1 MNKIKTMLFL
11 WLASSVSLAGHL
23 TAQELREQFE
33 IKADIYLTDAS
44 GEKILSGPERT
55 NYWKFNPDKGSIKGD
70 WSSKFSA
77 GFIGL
82 RHTWE
87 VLDDGSIN
95 VSIEEFAGDS
105 DKQGRPE
112 FKESLGKKEF
122 KLKNFEPV
130 VWEVKNI
137 KNQKF
142 IVRYIPII
150 KEVSSPINIDSLPV
164 AGTQISITDNNGY
177 LWADDVEFNGKFAGV
192 TSHRG
197 TLIISYSPFA
207 GGKEM
212 GIADG
217 NLIKLKVDKKFEINL
232 RAGSAFLPAGVK
244 AKVYA
249 FYNPEKKSN
258 GVNSLRSFETSKQ
271 ERLKEIMQK

>member
-1 MNKIKTMLFL
+1 MSKITTTLIFFL
-11 WLASSVSLAGHL
+11 ISSAALAGNL
-23 TAQELREQFE
+23 TPQEVRERLE
-33 IKADIYLTDAS
+33 IRADIYLTDS
-44 GEKILSGPERT
+44 TGEKILSGPERT

-70 WSSKFSA
+70 WSSRFSA

-82 RHTWE
+82 RHNWE
-87 VLDDGSIN
+87 VLEDGSIR
-95 VSIEEFAGDS
+95 VSIEEFAGES

-142 IVRYIPII
+142 VVRYLPTI
-150 KEVSSPINIDSLPV
+150 KEISSPINIDSLPV

-177 LWADDVEFNGKFAGV
+177 LWADDVELNGKFAGV

-197 TLIISYSPFA
+197 TLIISYSPFS

-212 GIADG
+212 GIAEG
-217 NLIKLKVDKKFEINL
+217 NLINLKVDKKFEINL

-249 FYNPEKKSN
+249 FYNPDKKSN
-258 GVNSLRSFETSKQ
+258 GVNSLRSFDTGKQ